1 MNKGQA
7 ALTLIFFALVAMI
20 ATSAA
25 VIAIVS
31 NNLTQTKMEQGISAY
46 YAAEAGKENA
56 LLRLLR
62 QPNYLG
68 ETLTIDQ
75 TTTVEITVEPLPTPL
90 HYRINALGQ
99 SGEISRQIQTIV
111 DYNDNVLEVISC
123 EEIK

>member
-46 YAAEAGKENA
+46 YAAEAGTENA

-62 QPNYLG
+62 QPSYQG
-68 ETLTIDQ
+68 ETLTVDQ
-75 TTTVEITVEPLPTPL
+75 TSQAIITVEPLTEIGR
-90 HYRINALGQ
+90 YAIVAEGQ
-99 SGEISRQIQTIV
+99 SGTVTHKIKTII
-111 DYNDNVLEVISC
+111 DYNDSVLQIIST
-123 EEIK
+123 EEAL